1 MAYCN
6 VYYLA
11 HKMFV
16 KVGVPI
22 KQFVFSNEKMAA
34 ILIPNNLNDSFET
47 TFDASLEFL
56 KFRETSQITEDFV
69 FKIEK
74 FYIITEPD
82 DINTGLNLWN
92 SIEKSMINFM
102 DNISLA
108 TNQLNQR
115 MSDLDTT
122 QKNPFDIDSISM
134 MSLYQNIFKQIV
146 YTVLNSTTAYKEA
159 FNFLEQFNPALN
171 MNNKDVSKHL

>member
-1 MAYCN
+1 
-6 VYYLA
+6 
-11 HKMFV
+11 MFV

-22 KQFVFSNEKMAA
+22 KKFVFSNEEMAA
-34 ILIPNNLNDSFET
+34 ILIPDNLNYSFET
-47 TFDASLEFL
+47 TSDASLEFL
-56 KFRETSQITEDFV
+56 KLREGSQITEDLV
-69 FKIEK
+69 FKFKE

-115 MSDLDTT
+115 MSDLNTT
-122 QKNPFDIDSISM
+122 QKNPFDVDSIYM

-146 YTVLNSTTAYKEA
+146 YSISNSTIAYKEA
-159 FNFLEQFNPALN
+159 FNFLEQFNPGLN
-171 MNNKDVSKHL
+171 TKNKDVSKYL